1 MTVKR
6 IKRVLLRSTL
16 RYLINGEKGLL
27 ARENPV
33 DNSLDGL
40 TILLQARYQGLMH
53 RSWRGC
59 LKMDESK
66 LKIYSNDAQIGVLRN
81 TLASAA
87 DMCTNWE
94 DFSFFFFSEKVIE
107 WA

>member
-16 RYLINGEKGLL
+16 RYLINGENGLL

-40 TILLQARYQGLMH
+40 TAASTVSRFNAQELERL
-53 RSWRGC
+53 C
-59 LKMDESK
+59 LKMDGVV
-66 LKIYSNDAQIGVLRN
+66 AQNL
-81 TLASAA
+81 L
-87 DMCTNWE
+87 
-94 DFSFFFFSEKVIE
+94 
-107 WA
+107 